1 MRVAV
6 FIAAAVLLLC
16 VAGVA
21 VEAGTRTVE
30 QNGLPHPESVA
41 TPETLALWAKVR
53 KEMEARNN
61 TRPTRQQLYDL
72 GYISKEE
79 MLQAPMDG
87 AFGVD
92 VSSWLGQS
100 TWSCVKDKGYSF
112 AIVREFM
119 ETCQVDPNGVHT
131 VANAW
136 AAGIAHVD
144 VYLFPSYGCGVS
156 AAGQVDAVIDTMGG
170 IPFGQIWLD
179 IEDGGQGSAANNYNW
194 MMQALQHGEA
204 RLGPGKM
211 GIYSSR
217 YEWSQVMPG
226 YNGPT
231 QYPLWY
237 ANYDG
242 VPSFANFPA
251 FAGWS
256 RPAMKQFAG
265 DASLCGA
272 DVDLNWYA

>member
-1 MRVAV
+1 MRAAL

-21 VEAGTRTVE
+21 VEARLHKEAGSVR
-30 QNGLPHPESVA
+30 PHPESVA

-53 KEMEARNN
+53 REMEARNN

-72 GYISKEE
+72 GYITKEE
-79 MLQAPMDG
+79 LNAPMSG
-87 AFGVD
+87 SYGVD
-92 VSSWLGQS
+92 VSSWQGES
-100 TWSCVKDKGYSF
+100 TWACMKGKGYTF
-112 AIVREFM
+112 GIVREFM
-119 ETCQVDPNGVHT
+119 ETCEVDPNGVHT

-136 AAGIAHVD
+136 SAGMAHMD
-144 VYLFPSYGCGVS
+144 VYLFPSYGCGTS
-156 AAGQVDAVIDTMGG
+156 AAGQVDAVINTMGG

-179 IEDGGQGSAANNYNW
+179 IEAGGQGSAQNNYNW
-194 MMQALQHGEA
+194 MMAALAHGES
-204 RLGPGKM
+204 RLGAGKM

-217 YEWSQVMPG
+217 YEWGQVMGG

-231 QYPLWY
+231 QYPIWY

-242 VPSFANFPA
+242 VPSFANFPT
-251 FAGWS
+251 FGGWT
-256 RPAMKQFAG
+256 RPSMKQFAG
-265 DASLCGA
+265 DSSMCGA